1 MPFCASC
8 GSQVE
13 GKFCPKCGAA
23 VGAAVPGGA
32 PPPPPVGT
40 GSAPL
45 ADNLTWALCYLGGLI
60 TGIIFLVL
68 EPYNKKPLVRF
79 HAFQSIFAN
88 VACIALVIAIE
99 IVFAMI
105 HIYSLFFLF
114 PLIRLGMLI
123 GWVLLIVMAYQ
134 GKKIVLPFV
143 GPLAEQQASK

>member
-1 MPFCASC
+1 
-8 GSQVE
+8 
-13 GKFCPKCGAA
+13 
-23 VGAAVPGGA
+23 
-32 PPPPPVGT
+32 
-40 GSAPL
+40 L